1 MNIQGILKEVLDLE
15 SGTSDKGAWQKQGF
29 TIETIEKYPKIVYVT
44 AFGKSLAHLDKC
56 KVGGGI
62 TVDVNIESRKP
73 NDNWFTNITAWRI
86 VGEEATPKVPEGD
99 LPF

>member
-44 AFGKSLAHLDKC
+44 AL
-56 KVGGGI
+56 I
-62 TVDVNIESRKP
+62 
-73 NDNWFTNITAWRI
+73 
-86 VGEEATPKVPEGD
+86 
-99 LPF
+99 

>member
-15 SGTSDKGAWQKQGF
+15 SGTSEKGAWQKQGF

-56 KVGGGI
+56 KIGGGI

-86 VGEEATPKVPEGD
+86 VGEEDTPKVPEGD